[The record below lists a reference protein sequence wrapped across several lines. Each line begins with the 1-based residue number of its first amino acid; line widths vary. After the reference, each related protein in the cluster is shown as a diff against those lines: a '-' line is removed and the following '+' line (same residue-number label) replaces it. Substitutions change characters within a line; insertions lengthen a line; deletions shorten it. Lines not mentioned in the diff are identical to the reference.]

1 LELGKKMEKRQDKLE
16 KKIFKSR
23 KVVGL
28 RKEKIER

>member
-1 LELGKKMEKRQDKLE
+1 MEKRQDKLE
-16 KKIFKSR
+16 KKIIKSR

>member
-1 LELGKKMEKRQDKLE
+1 MELGKGMEKRQDKLE
-16 KKIFKSR
+16 KKIIKSR